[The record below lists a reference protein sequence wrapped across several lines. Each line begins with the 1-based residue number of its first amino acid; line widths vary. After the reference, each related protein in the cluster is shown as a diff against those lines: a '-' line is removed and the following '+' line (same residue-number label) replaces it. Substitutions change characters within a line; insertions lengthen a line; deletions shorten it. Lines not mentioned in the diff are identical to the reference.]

1 MTPPVRGDRPS
12 ARVRTPLAAAATALA
27 VVAGAAGATQA
38 GSRTGTGPVAA
49 LEGAVRVA
57 PLRASGLDWV
67 PTQSTEPTP
76 QAPSRAHPGFLA
88 VRELPRVPGVDDP
101 WMGTAPVD
109 ARDNPSATP
118 CDAARFSVQGVR
130 EEQVRTF
137 VVPYARQLPTTFG
150 LSETLG
156 RFPSPRT
163 AKAFTDRIAAR
174 LASCERRV
182 SSATVGRGQPVRSAD
197 VAGTTWRVE
206 FALPRDRLLRYRMG
220 VVRSGDRVAQV
231 AFSPSRSTDVRSAAF
246 DRLVVRAGQRLAELG
261 RG

>member
-1 MTPPVRGDRPS
+1 MTPPVRGDRPT

-27 VVAGAAGATQA
+27 VVAGGAGATQV
-38 GSRTGTGPVAA
+38 GSRTVTGTVAA
-49 LEGAVRVA
+49 LEAAAPVA
-57 PLRASGLDWV
+57 SLRASGLDWA
-67 PTQSTEPTP
+67 PTPATEPTP
-76 QAPSRAHPGFLA
+76 SRAYPGFLA

-130 EEQVRTF
+130 QEQVRTF
-137 VVPYARQLPTTFG
+137 VVPHARRLPTTFG

-163 AKAFTDRIAAR
+163 AKGFTDRIASR

-182 SSATVGRGQPVRSAD
+182 SSATVGRGKRVRSAD

-206 FALPRDRLLRYRMG
+206 FALRRDRLLRYRMG
-220 VVRSGDRVAQV
+220 VVRRGDRVAQV
-231 AFSPSRSTDVRSAAF
+231 AFSPTRATDVRRVAF
-246 DRLVVRAGQRLAELG
+246 DRLVVRAGERLAELG
-261 RG
+261 HG